1 MQVELPF
8 RRSPCEAMIL
18 RKEIA
23 SLHLSLKAEI
33 DQFHLEEERKEQ

>member
-8 RRSPCEAMIL
+8 RRSPCEATVL
-18 RKEIA
+18 REETT

-33 DQFHLEEERKEQ
+33 D